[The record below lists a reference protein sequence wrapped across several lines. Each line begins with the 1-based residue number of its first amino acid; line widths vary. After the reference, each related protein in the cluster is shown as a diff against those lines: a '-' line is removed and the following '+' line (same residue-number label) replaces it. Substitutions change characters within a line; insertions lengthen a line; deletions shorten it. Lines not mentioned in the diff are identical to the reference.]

1 MSSYP
6 FESGIFSRATGGK
19 LLLGVSV
26 EVKTKRSQRRH
37 VGAVW
42 EGEEEGRD
50 ETGRDGTGWGM
61 MLDVE
66 VWRL

>member
-1 MSSYP
+1 M
-6 FESGIFSRATGGK
+6 
-19 LLLGVSV
+19 LLGVSV